1 MFQYLNGMLMKE
13 NKEVRNNMKKQE
25 IFSASA
31 GGIRR

>member
-1 MFQYLNGMLMKE
+1 MPQFLNGMLTKE
-13 NKEVRNNMKKQE
+13 NKEVGNKMKKQE